1 MLSNNKILLKILFI
15 SLIIISG
22 CSKEKEKI
30 NAADELKKLE
40 SKEYLLQKVKNVLGN
55 DVDFTVKGNFNN
67 NGVFEVVAA
76 KDVNNSE
83 LSGIKFY
90 LLQLNGSNLTLTD
103 STKILEGSLKY
114 SLTNKIKFP
123 FFNFELIYYNSKDY
137 YLGSGG
143 GEQFSYIINFNDNEI
158 YYAHLISVPKKV
170 DTIFLSNNIKNE
182 QIKNFFLSIAKKDFP
197 NINVSSTDIKLD
209 KNSF

>member
-15 SLIIISG
+15 SLIIISA

-55 DVDFTVKGNFNN
+55 DVGFTVKGNFNN

>member
-1 MLSNNKILLKILFI
+1 MLSSKKIFLQILFI
-15 SLIIISG
+15 FLLIIGG
-22 CSKEKEKI
+22 CNKEKEKI
-30 NAADELKKLE
+30 NTKEELKKLE
-40 SKEYLLQKVKNVLGN
+40 SKEYLLQKVRDVLGN
-55 DVDFTVKGNFNN
+55 EVGFTVKGNFNN
-67 NGVFEVVAA
+67 TGVFEVVAA
-76 KDVNNSE
+76 KDINNSE
-83 LSGIKFY
+83 LSGIQFY
-90 LLQLNGSNLTLTD
+90 LLQLNGSDLTITD
-103 STKILEGSLKY
+103 STRILEGSLKY

-137 YLGSGG
+137 YMGSGG

-170 DTIFLSNNIKNE
+170 DTIFLSNNISKE

-197 NINVSSTDIKLD
+197 NINVSSTDIILD